1 MSPKPEIRTALR
13 KIFDEAGDNPPNV
26 NRAWN
31 LIKVL
36 LPDATRSRV
45 REVLSEEEF
54 ARRRRGPG
62 RKVTPRPSPPTTA

>member
-13 KIFDEAGDNPPNV
+13 KIPNV

-45 REVLSEEEF
+45 REVLNEEEF